1 MFWPVH
7 RYWCAG
13 VVGVLADALDDFD
26 ECLSWAVECACGFLV
41 DGLAF
46 EATLPVGDM
55 EGRTASDAHLPS
67 LRVVLLDAPAK
78 WRAIAQP
85 GRREMAAQLFG
96 GSSKVRS
103 VAACRTVP
111 VMDVEGTFLEVPGL
125 VHYVAIGVVGSLVC
139 WWFYWT
145 RWTSA
150 LTGQSQL
157 FVCPGGWFGL

>member
-7 RYWCAG
+7 EDWCAG

-26 ECLSWAVECACGFLV
+26 ECLIWAVEFACGFLV

-55 EGRTASDAHLPS
+55 EGRTASDTHRPI

-85 GRREMAAQLFG
+85 GRREWLLRCLG
-96 GSSKVRS
+96 VRL
-103 VAACRTVP
+103 R
-111 VMDVEGTFLEVPGL
+111 
-125 VHYVAIGVVGSLVC
+125 
-139 WWFYWT
+139 
-145 RWTSA
+145 
-150 LTGQSQL
+150 
-157 FVCPGGWFGL
+157 